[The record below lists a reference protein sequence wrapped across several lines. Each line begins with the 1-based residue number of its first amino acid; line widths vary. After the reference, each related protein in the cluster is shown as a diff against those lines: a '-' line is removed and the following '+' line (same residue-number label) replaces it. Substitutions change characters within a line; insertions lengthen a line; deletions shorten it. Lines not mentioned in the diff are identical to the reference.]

1 MTPPEP
7 PAAPPPKRAMAAGLA
22 SGSVALLMLGLQPLL
37 LGTLA
42 DEHRLTDDQIGMAA
56 TIELLALGVTT
67 GTLASLLPPAR
78 LKTINILG
86 CLALAAA
93 NAGGMLSSGWGFVAS
108 RGAAGAA
115 GGVLVWIAIVLITR
129 AARPERYSGIFLVAQ
144 TLAQAALAAVLP
156 LTLMPHFGANGG
168 LAALSGLA
176 VLSVT
181 ASAWIPSALNR
192 LPKPEEGHGG
202 IKLRGVLG
210 LGTVFST
217 MAGIVGFWVFAEQ
230 VGTVAHIG
238 ARITGLAVAAALAAQ
253 VAGGAAA
260 TVLAGRWATISV
272 LAACGVLNIGIVLT
286 FGGAVATPVYL
297 AGVIAFGF
305 LWLFAMPFQTR
316 LLIDLDPTRRTAMLL
331 SAAQMLGSAAGPM
344 VTSSF
349 AEAARLSGAMRA
361 DAALFATGLFLLLAV
376 WRLR

>member
-361 DAALFATGLFLLLAV
+361 DAALFATGLFLLLAA

>member
-1 MTPPEP
+1 
-7 PAAPPPKRAMAAGLA
+7 MAAGLA

-361 DAALFATGLFLLLAV
+361 DAALFATGLFLLLAA